1 MNSNSNHYQK
11 DEIENTS
18 SSRDGSP
25 NHQQNASADKL
36 DKSRP
41 SAVSDVSPPTQPHEN
56 NPSTHSVQSDTN
68 SLMKHSEALSQR
80 YERANK
86 KTN

>member
-11 DEIENTS
+11 DEVKNTS

-25 NHQQNASADKL
+25 NHQQNANADKL

-41 SAVSDVSPPTQPHEN
+41 SAVSDVASPP
-56 NPSTHSVQSDTN
+56 
-68 SLMKHSEALSQR
+68 SLMKTIHQLTASSQI
-80 YERANK
+80 
-86 KTN
+86 